1 MALTQALLSGGR
13 CGCTRAAPLWAASR
27 SRSRAQPHR
36 TFGKVRESDI
46 MKKKLKSP
54 KYTAKVE
61 DAENQWD
68 FQAEKI
74 KRGVVKNLWDVFE
87 ERGFIKDTAG

>member
-1 MALTQALLSGGR
+1 MALTQALRSGGR
-13 CGCTRAAPLWAASR
+13 CRCTRAAPVWAA

-36 TFGKVRESDI
+36 TFGLVRESVI

-61 DAENQWD
+61 DAENEWD
-68 FQAEKI
+68 RQAEKI
-74 KRGVVKNLWDVFE
+74 KKGEAKNLWDVLE
-87 ERGFIKDTAG
+87 ERGFVKDVAG